1 MGTAMLIEEKRRKT
15 NRVDLRISP
24 LEKSLFE
31 QAARA
36 KGLNLTS
43 YIISTVSM
51 DAKAT
56 IDREHRVT
64 LTDRTARIFLD
75 ALDAEPN
82 DKLIQAAKDFESLNI
97 R

>member
-56 IDREHRVT
+56 IDREQRVT